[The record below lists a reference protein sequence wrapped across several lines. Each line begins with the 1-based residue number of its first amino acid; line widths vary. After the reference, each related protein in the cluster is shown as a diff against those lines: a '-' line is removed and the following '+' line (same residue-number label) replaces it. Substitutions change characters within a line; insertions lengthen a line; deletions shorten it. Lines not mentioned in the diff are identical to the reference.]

1 MLVKVVRSKAVA
13 RAAVIGLALGVF
25 ALAALAAISIT
36 TNASTTSHIR
46 HNSQISDRWSQID
59 LHISVEAEALNDY
72 MVAKKF
78 GKDLLDSAMH
88 SAVADLA
95 WQARHGD
102 PEDVGNVVLVT
113 DSYNAFTQSL
123 TELRRTGTD
132 RERTQSLADQA
143 TLSAS
148 FVRKSA
154 NANVTRHRLAMDQY
168 LAEADQFNQKLSLA
182 AIMVCGADF
191 LLLVLCAG
199 VLLTHQRRI
208 EGQAVESRYRAL
220 HDELT
225 GLANRA
231 LLADEI
237 EKTLRVAERDG
248 EAVGLLLL
256 DLNKFKEVNDTLGHH
271 AGDLLLQEVGTRLT
285 SAVRN
290 SDTVARLGGDEFAV
304 LMPQIL
310 SPEHCSEIARRLLDS
325 LEGPAD
331 LDGVTVDISGS
342 VGAAVFPLH
351 SATGTEL
358 LQHADIAMY
367 TAKRNRLGIA
377 VYDPEADR
385 HNSRELG
392 LIGELRRAIDEDE
405 LVLFYQ
411 PKVSTRTGRVVGTEA
426 LIRWEHPSRGL
437 LMPGDF
443 IPQAEE
449 NEIIVP
455 LTDRVL
461 AMALEQHRL
470 WHDAGTVLSVAVNVP
485 TVCLLDE
492 AFADRV
498 GAALDVA
505 GVTPGLL
512 TLEITETSIISDPVR
527 ASAVLT
533 RLREMGVRLSVDDFG
548 TGYSSMS
555 YLQNMPLHELKID
568 RSFVATVA
576 DSRGG
581 AAIVRAVLELARA
594 LDLEVVAEGVEDE
607 ATLVLLGSMECAYAQ
622 GYHISRPVRPADLIT
637 WLASW
642 RTQKDFQP
650 VL

>member
-1 MLVKVVRSKAVA
+1 MFAKVVRSKAVA
-13 RAAVIGLALGVF
+13 RAAVIGLACGVF
-25 ALAALAAISIT
+25 ALAALAAVSIT

-46 HNSQISDRWSQID
+46 HNSQISDRWSQVD
-59 LHISVEAEALNDY
+59 LHISVETDALNDY

-78 GKDLLDSAMH
+78 GKGLLDSAMY
-88 SAVADLA
+88 SAVSDLA
-95 WQARHGD
+95 WQARYGD
-102 PEDVGNVVLVT
+102 PEDAGNVVLVT
-113 DSYNAFTQSL
+113 DSYNAFTQTL

-143 TLSAS
+143 TLGAS
-148 FVRKSA
+148 FIRKSA
-154 NANVTRHRLAMDQY
+154 NANVTRHRLAMDRY

-182 AIMVCGADF
+182 AIIVCGADF

-208 EGQAVESRYRAL
+208 EGQAVESRYKAL

-231 LLADEI
+231 LLTGAI
-237 EKTLRVAERDG
+237 EKTLTNAAEHD

-271 AGDLLLQEVGTRLT
+271 AGDLLLQEVAARLT
-285 SAVRN
+285 SAVRG

-304 LMPQIL
+304 LMPLIQ

-331 LDGVTVDISGS
+331 LEGVTVDISGS
-342 VGAAVFPLH
+342 IGAAVYPLH
-351 SATGTEL
+351 SSTGTEL

-367 TAKRNRLGIA
+367 AAKRSRLGVA

-385 HNSRELG
+385 HNSQELG

-426 LIRWEHPSRGL
+426 LIRWEHPARGL

-461 AMALEQHRL
+461 AKALDQHRL
-470 WHDAGTVLSVAVNVP
+470 WREDGTVLQVAVNVP
-485 TVCLLDE
+485 TVCLLDG

-498 GAALDVA
+498 QSALEAADVPPA
-505 GVTPGLL
+505 ML

-555 YLQNMPLHELKID
+555 YLQSMPLHELKID
-568 RSFVATVA
+568 RSFVRTIA
-576 DSRGG
+576 DSHG

-607 ATLVLLGSMECAYAQ
+607 ATLALLGSMECAYAQ
-622 GYHISRPVRPADLIT
+622 GYYISRPVRPGDLIT
-637 WLASW
+637 WLSSW
-642 RTQKDFQP
+642 RTEKAFEP
-650 VL
+650 AR